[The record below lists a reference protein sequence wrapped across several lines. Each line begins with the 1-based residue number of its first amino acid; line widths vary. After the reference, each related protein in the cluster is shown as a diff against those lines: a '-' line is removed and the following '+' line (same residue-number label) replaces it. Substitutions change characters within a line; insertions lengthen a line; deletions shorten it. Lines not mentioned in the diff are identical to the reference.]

1 MLTVGLT
8 GGMGSGKSS
17 VSARLREHGARV
29 VDADAIAREV
39 VAPGEP
45 ALAEL
50 AEAFGADVIG
60 ADGTLDRALLARR
73 AFADEASRRRLNAI
87 THPRIAARTAEL
99 FALARPGEVL
109 VHDMPLLIENGLA
122 GDHDL
127 VVVVHAPEET
137 RVRRLVE
144 SRGVDA
150 ADARRRIA
158 AQIDDATRLAAADVV
173 LDNSGTREGLVEQVD
188 RLWRGRLAPEAAR
201 RA

>member
-50 AEAFGADVIG
+50 AEAFGADVIA

-73 AFADEASRRRLNAI
+73 AFADDASRRRLNAI

-127 VVVVHAPEET
+127 VVVVHAPEEI

-173 LDNSGTREGLVEQVD
+173 LDNSGTREELVEQVD
-188 RLWRGRLAPEAAR
+188 RLWRGRLAPEAAK

>member
-50 AEAFGADVIG
+50 AEAFGADVIA

>member
-17 VSARLREHGARV
+17 VSARLAEHGARV

-50 AEAFGADVIG
+50 AEAFGADVIA

-73 AFADEASRRRLNAI
+73 AFADDASRRRLNAI

-150 ADARRRIA
+150 GDARRRIA

-173 LDNSGTREGLVEQVD
+173 LDNSGTREELREQVD
-188 RLWRGRLAPEAAR
+188 RLWRGRLAPEAAK

>member
-50 AEAFGADVIG
+50 AEAFGADVIR

>member
-60 ADGTLDRALLARR
+60 ADGTLDRSLLARR

>member
-137 RVRRLVE
+137 RLRRLVE